1 MSQHKGD
8 KMKASDFKLIF
19 NSLKP
24 SNDKNEYTMKHV
36 INNFFVGKTYSNNLC
51 LLLRYTP
58 ESFLQVGR
66 ATKGISLKYFSP
78 ENFFLNGRKTE
89 NSWAVVT
96 CLDSILDS
104 LFTVLAEGI
113 KDRSYNNL
121 MNHPRDILEY
131 IMDWQELLASV
142 PSLTEK
148 QLQGLW
154 GELFFILNTNS
165 PEKAILVW
173 EGPNKKKFDFSN
185 KGIDIEVKT
194 SLNRHIHTFSD
205 EQLQE
210 ASSPSRRYIYS
221 LYLEEDLSGGKST
234 SELVNKISD
243 VLPRVEQ
250 FEKKLLAYGYQED
263 ALQCQKKFSIKSSRL
278 VEISSIPKVRKK
290 DTGVFNLKYQSD
302 LTFCPEENNKD
313 EIYINLLEI

>member
-1 MSQHKGD
+1 
-8 KMKASDFKLIF
+8 MKASDFKLVF
-19 NSLKP
+19 NSLNP
-24 SNDKNEYTMKHV
+24 SNDKNEYNMKHV
-36 INNFFVGKTYSNNLC
+36 INNFFVGKSHSNNLC
-51 LLLRYTP
+51 LLLQYTP
-58 ESFLQVGR
+58 DSSLQCGR
-66 ATKGISLKYFSP
+66 DTKSISLKYFPP
-78 ENFFLNGRKTE
+78 ENFFLNGCRT
-89 NSWAVVT
+89 NNAWAVVT
-96 CLDSILDS
+96 CLDPLLNS

-131 IMDWQELLASV
+131 IMDWQKLLANV

-154 GELFFILNTNS
+154 GELCFILNTNL

-185 KGIDIEVKT
+185 NAVDIEVKT

-210 ASSPSRRYIYS
+210 SSSSSKRYIYS
-221 LYLEEDLSGGKST
+221 LYIEEDLSGGRSI

-243 VLPRVEQ
+243 ALPRVEQ
-250 FEKKLLAYGYQED
+250 FTKKLLAYGYQKNT
-263 ALQCQKKFSIKSSRL
+263 LQHQKKFSIKSSKL
-278 VEISSIPKVRKK
+278 VEISSIPKVVKK
-290 DTGVFNLKYQSD
+290 DAGIFNLRYQSD
-302 LTFCPEENNKD
+302 LTFCPEENNKC
-313 EIYINLLEI
+313 EIYMNLLEI